1 VGSLFSSVLCKY
13 AAWKSG
19 EPLRYRVCVAG
30 AASAWLTP
38 NSRLYHILRQIPT
51 MTSLTTIA
59 LDAMSGDHGP
69 GVVVPAAAR
78 ALQEHH
84 ALKLILVGDQ
94 QVLGEELARNGL
106 ALGDR
111 LSIKHASQVVAMDE
125 PPSQALRGKK
135 DSSMRVAIDLVKE
148 GTARACVSAGNTGAL
163 MATARFVLKT
173 LPGID
178 RPAIITA
185 LPTIRGHSHVLDLGA
200 NVDSSAEVLYQF
212 AVMGSVLASAVDNN
226 PSPTV
231 GLLNIGEEEI
241 KGNEQ
246 VKEAA
251 KLLASGGLNYV
262 GFVEGD
268 DINKGTVDVV
278 VADGFIGNV
287 ALKSIEGVA
296 KMISHIMKEEFKR
309 NIFTK
314 LAALLVLPVLNAVR
328 RRIDPRTYNGAS
340 LVGLRGIVIKS
351 HGSADAFSFS
361 RAINEAL
368 LETEKNVPERISEQ
382 LEALL
387 EKRHAV

>member
-1 VGSLFSSVLCKY
+1 
-13 AAWKSG
+13 
-19 EPLRYRVCVAG
+19 
-30 AASAWLTP
+30 
-38 NSRLYHILRQIPT
+38 

-78 ALQEHH
+78 ALREHH
-84 ALKLILVGDQ
+84 ELRLILVGDQ
-94 QVLGEELARNGL
+94 QVLSEELARNGI
-106 ALGDR
+106 AVGER
-111 LSIKHASQVVAMDE
+111 LSIQHASQVVAMDE
-125 PPSQALRGKK
+125 SPSQALRGKK
-135 DSSMRVAIDLVKE
+135 DSSMRVAIDLVKA

-200 NVDSSAEVLYQF
+200 NIDSGAENLYQF
-212 AVMGSVLASAVDNN
+212 AVMGSVLTSAVDNVQQ
-226 PSPTV
+226 PTV

-251 KLLASGGLNYV
+251 ALLAGSNLNYV

-268 DINKGTVDVV
+268 DIYKGTVDVV
-278 VADGFIGNV
+278 VCDGFMGNV
-287 ALKSIEGVA
+287 ALKTSEGVA
-296 KMISHIMKEEFKR
+296 KMITHYMKAEFKR
-309 NIFTK
+309 NILTK
-314 LAALLVLPVLNAVR
+314 LAGLIALPVLNAFR
-328 RRIDPRTYNGAS
+328 KRIDPRAYNGAS

-361 RAINEAL
+361 RAIHEAL

-382 LEALL
+382 LGALL